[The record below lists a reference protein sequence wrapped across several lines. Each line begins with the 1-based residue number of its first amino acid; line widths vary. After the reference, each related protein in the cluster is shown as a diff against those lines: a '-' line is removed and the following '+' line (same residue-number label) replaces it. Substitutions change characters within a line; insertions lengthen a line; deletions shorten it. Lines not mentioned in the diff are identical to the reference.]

1 MPEKSPK
8 GKMPVWAIALLVTV
22 LIFASPVLVGVVVG
36 VLGVV
41 LGALA
46 GWFGMIFGFG
56 AATVVLLLM
65 FLVLVVTGII
75 CCFASPWVGMAMVGG
90 GLICGCIGLLF
101 LMLTVAMAG
110 IATPAICKGIA
121 WAFRAVTGRRRRAVN
136 S

>member
-1 MPEKSPK
+1 
-8 GKMPVWAIALLVTV
+8 
-22 LIFASPVLVGVVVG
+22 
-36 VLGVV
+36 
-41 LGALA
+41 
-46 GWFGMIFGFG
+46 
-56 AATVVLLLM
+56 M

-136 S
+136 A